1 MTRPSKSEV
10 EDIEEQDFLD
20 NIGDDDF
27 LLILDSNGDLKTILL
42 PESLTENV
50 PKNLVQILKILGI
63 DNHNLQ
69 SRTIH

>member
-42 PESLTENV
+42 PESLTENI

>member
-1 MTRPSKSEV
+1 MTQPSKSEV

-42 PESLTENV
+42 PESLTENI

>member
-1 MTRPSKSEV
+1 MTRPSNSEV

-42 PESLTENV
+42 PESLTENI

-69 SRTIH
+69 SRIIH

>member
-1 MTRPSKSEV
+1 MTRPSNSEV

-42 PESLTENV
+42 PESLTENI